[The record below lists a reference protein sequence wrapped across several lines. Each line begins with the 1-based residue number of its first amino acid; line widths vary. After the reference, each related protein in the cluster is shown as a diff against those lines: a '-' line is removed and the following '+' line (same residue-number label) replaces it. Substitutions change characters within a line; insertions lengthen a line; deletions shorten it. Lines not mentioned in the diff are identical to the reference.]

1 MSARTR
7 VAAAALAVGLAGAP
21 GVAQAQSDKV
31 PVIGWLGLGSP
42 GAAGRVRAAFLTR
55 LGELGYVTGRTIAIE
70 YRYAEGRNERFP
82 ALAADLMKRS
92 PDVIVTPC
100 GPALAAVRAS
110 SRSVP
115 VVATCADPTN
125 FLGEIASVARP
136 GGNTTGFTFLGPES
150 AGKRMELLKQTLPRL
165 SRVMVLHAAGDEQKE
180 LREAMAVAGR
190 SLGLVFEPVAAREIS
205 DLERALATGAKARGE
220 ALVTQSDAFTF
231 FHRAR
236 IAELALKHR
245 LPTMHDLREY
255 VEAGG
260 LMSYGTDLADL
271 YRGAATYVDK
281 ILKGARAGDLPV
293 QQPTRLELA
302 INMTTARV
310 LGLTIPQSVLGR
322 AGRVI
327 E

>member
-7 VAAAALAVGLAGAP
+7 IAAAALAVGLAGAA
-21 GVAQAQSDKV
+21 GTALAQSDKV
-31 PVIGWLGLGSP
+31 PLIGWLALASP
-42 GAAGRVRAAFLTR
+42 GAAERVRAAFLTR
-55 LGELGYVTGRTIAIE
+55 LGELGYVTGRDIAIE
-70 YRYAEGRNERFP
+70 YHYAEGRNERFP
-82 ALAADLMKRS
+82 ALAADLLKLR

-136 GGNTTGFTFLGPES
+136 GGNTTGFTLFAPES
-150 AGKRMELLKQTLPRL
+150 APKRIELLKQTVPRL
-165 SRVMVLHAAGDEQKE
+165 SRIMVLHAAGDEQKE
-180 LREAMAVAGR
+180 LWEAMSGAGR
-190 SLGLVFEPVAAREIS
+190 SLGIAFERVAAREIN
-205 DLERALATGAKARGE
+205 DLERALATGAKARGA
-220 ALVTQSDAFTF
+220 ALVVQTDAFTW
-231 FHRAR
+231 FHRPR

-245 LPTMHDLREY
+245 LPTMHDFREY

-260 LMSYGTDLADL
+260 LMSYGKDLADV

-281 ILKGARAGDLPV
+281 ILKGANAGDLPV
-293 QQPTRLELA
+293 QQPTRFELV
-302 INMTTARV
+302 INMKTAGALR
-310 LGLTIPQSVLGR
+310 LKIPQSVLGR
-322 AGRVI
+322 ADKVI